1 MTNKTSVSVVRC
13 DSYDRDKIIT
23 AIGQTFDFFG
33 GIHNIIKKGAR
44 VLLKPNFIKESS
56 PEDCTITH
64 PMVIEAV
71 AKKALEMGAT
81 PIIGDSPA
89 FGAISKIA
97 SRAGI
102 DCFAE
107 EHGIEIIELDSPRR
121 VKTKCGAKPFTLT
134 VSGRALDVDA
144 IINIP
149 KLKAHGQL
157 LYTAG
162 V

>member
-1 MTNKTSVSVVRC
+1 MTNKTSVSVIRC
-13 DSYDRDKIIT
+13 ESYNRDKVIT
-23 AIGQTFDFFG
+23 AVDQTFDFFG
-33 GIHNIIKKGAR
+33 GIQSIIKKGTK

-71 AKKALEMGAT
+71 AKKVLEMGAT

-97 SRAGI
+97 RRAGI
-102 DCFAE
+102 DRFAE
-107 EHGIEIIELDSPRR
+107 EYGIEIIELDSPRR
-121 VKTKCGAKPFTLT
+121 VKTKCGSKPFTLT

-144 IINIP
+144 I
-149 KLKAHGQL
+149 
-157 LYTAG
+157 
-162 V
+162 

>member
-1 MTNKTSVSVVRC
+1 
-13 DSYDRDKIIT
+13 
-23 AIGQTFDFFG
+23 
-33 GIHNIIKKGAR
+33 
-44 VLLKPNFIKESS
+44 
-56 PEDCTITH
+56 
-64 PMVIEAV
+64 
-71 AKKALEMGAT
+71 MGAT

-97 SRAGI
+97 RRAGL
-102 DCFAE
+102 DRFAE

-121 VKTKCGAKPFTLT
+121 VKTKCGAKSFTLT

-162 V
+162 VKNMYGCVSGKRKAWRHFQSSDDIEWYTEMLLANYHAVKPTFTIVDAIMAMEKTDLPGNTQTGFFNLRGH

>member
-1 MTNKTSVSVVRC
+1 MTNKTRVSVVRC
-13 DSYDRDKIIT
+13 ESYNGDKVIT

-33 GIHNIIKKGAR
+33 GIQNIIKKGTK
-44 VLLKPNFIKESS
+44 VLLKPNFIKESA
-56 PEDCTITH
+56 PEDCIITH
-64 PMVIEAV
+64 PKVIETI
-71 AKKALEMGAT
+71 AKKVLEMGAT

-89 FGAISKIA
+89 FGALSKIA
-97 SRAGI
+97 GRAGL

-121 VKTKCGAKPFTLT
+121 VKTRCGAKPFTLT

-149 KLKAHGQL
+149 
-157 LYTAG
+157 
-162 V
+162 